1 MAGRALVLGS
11 GGIVGIA
18 WEIGV
23 LAGLAE
29 HGVDLGE
36 ADLVIGTSA
45 GAVVG
50 ASSPP
55 ASVSSTCTAGS
66 SRHRTASVLPGPRR
80 SAWYA
85 LSGR

>member
-1 MAGRALVLGS
+1 MASRALVLGS

-29 HGVDLGE
+29 HGVDLRE

-45 GAVVG
+45 GAVAWTPVCYG
-50 ASSPP
+50 LALAPGG
-55 ASVSSTCTAGS
+55 C
-66 SRHRTASVLPGPRR
+66 SR
-80 SAWYA
+80 
-85 LSGR
+85 